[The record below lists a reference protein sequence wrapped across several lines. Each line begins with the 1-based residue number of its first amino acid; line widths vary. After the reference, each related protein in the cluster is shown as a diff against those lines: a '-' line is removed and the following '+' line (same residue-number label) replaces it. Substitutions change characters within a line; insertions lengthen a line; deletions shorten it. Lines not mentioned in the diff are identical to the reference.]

1 MDTSTATHAV
11 SQSVSTT
18 DSWIYLFSKF
28 THEAMLF
35 QALAICLGIFGYAIF
50 YLIQKRK
57 YGVAGKEIESGIVKV
72 YLAQLVAD
80 AEEMR
85 TQLFGL
91 LGKGEATGKL
101 LAGLQF
107 QADQFAGTS
116 AEGTASTGATAAGTP
131 LVSTQVVQDPKLQD
145 KLKELEK
152 KLAEQASALD
162 SVLNEKMKLEEELAG
177 AKDEAKGGTPGAPDK
192 SGPLQERVKQ
202 LESQLAEYAII
213 EDDLANLKRLQK
225 ENKTLKQTLAEV
237 TGGAPIPAA
246 KPAADEA
253 PNLDAKPAAAETPN
267 LDAKPAATPDAPN
280 LDAQPAAVDAPN
292 LDAKPATPEA
302 PNLDTKGATPEA
314 PNLDPKAAK
323 PAPTEVAPTTETPT
337 LDAAAPTTESATPT
351 LEAAPTKNDVVA
363 PDLSG
368 PAGSD
373 IATEEVAKASG
384 SSEPTADFESL
395 VDVVEKNLAE
405 AAKSENVNTTDTP
418 AADLN
423 LDAGAKDDRNEKS
436 EKSEEQLQADFEKML
451 NS

>member
-1 MDTSTATHAV
+1 MDTSTASHAV
-11 SQSVSTT
+11 SHSVSTT

-57 YGVAGKEIESGIVKV
+57 YGVAGKEIESSIVKI

-101 LAGLQF
+101 LAGLQL
-107 QADQFAGTS
+107 QADRLGHPS
-116 AEGTASTGATAAGTP
+116 AEGSAGAGATVAGSP
-131 LVSTQVVQDPKLQD
+131 LVSTQVVQDPKLQE

-152 KLAEQASALD
+152 KLAEQAGALD

-177 AKDEAKGGTPGAPDK
+177 AKDEAKGGTPGGPDK

-225 ENKTLKQTLAEV
+225 ENKTLKQQLADV
-237 TGGAPIPAA
+237 TGGAPIPAS
-246 KPAADEA
+246 KAAAEDA
-253 PNLDAKPAAAETPN
+253 PIPDAKPAA
-267 LDAKPAATPDAPN
+267 
-280 LDAQPAAVDAPN
+280 
-292 LDAKPATPEA
+292 PEV
-302 PNLDTKGATPEA
+302 PNLDTKTA
-314 PNLDPKAAK
+314 P
-323 PAPTEVAPTTETPT
+323 
-337 LDAAAPTTESATPT
+337 AAPAEPAASVPDVEMPT
-351 LEAAPTKNDVVA
+351 LEAAATTETPSTPAVEPAKATDVVA
-363 PDLSG
+363 PDLSAA
-368 PAGSD
+368 PGSD
-373 IATEEVAKASG
+373 IATEEVANAASN
-384 SSEPTADFESL
+384 SEPTADFESL
-395 VDVVEKNLAE
+395 VDVVEKNLAD
-405 AAKSENVNTTDTP
+405 AAKSENVNVTADTP
-418 AADLN
+418 AAELN
-423 LDAGAKDDRNEKS
+423 LDAGAKEDRNVEKS
-436 EKSEEQLQADFEKML
+436 AEKSEEQLQADFEKML